1 MHLVQRNI
9 VLIGMPGSGKSTV
22 GVLLAKEAELDF
34 VDTDV
39 LIQTTENRSLQD
51 IVDKEGYLA
60 LRTVEERVILGLQ
73 ARHTVIA
80 TGGSAV
86 YSEKGVAHL
95 KANGIAVYIDV
106 PLSELERRVGD
117 YSRRGLAKRPDQTF
131 EELYAERLMLYH
143 RHADITLT
151 WEGQTPEQV
160 ARDVL
165 AGCRTFESGLK
176 LMI

>member
-1 MHLVQRNI
+1 MVEQKATNVHWHHGEVTREDRHQL
-9 VLIGMPGSGKSTV
+9 LGHKGATLWFTGLSGSGKSTV

-95 KANGIAVYIDV
+95 KANGTAVYIDV
-106 PLSELERRVGD
+106 PLSELERRV
-117 YSRRGLAKRPDQTF
+117 
-131 EELYAERLMLYH
+131 H
-143 RHADITLT
+143 HAASL
-151 WEGQTPEQV
+151 
-160 ARDVL
+160 
-165 AGCRTFESGLK
+165 
-176 LMI
+176 